1 MYFRCSVIT
10 SLGCLY
16 CCFKA
21 CKSLQTDC
29 GNIFAVDFEPRHI
42 PDPRRYTP
50 SLSAMG
56 NTSCNNLVIP
66 PPQGPRAVGCTDLM
80 MDHTVQGSFFRL
92 YYPCQKMDTAEMPA
106 WIPNI
111 EYFNGLADFMK
122 INRTFGE
129 GIFNF
134 LFGSVKI
141 PAHLDAPFHSN
152 EKCPVII
159 FSHGLGAFRTLY
171 SAICTE
177 LASRGFIVAS
187 VEHRDESASATYYF
201 GEKDESRHA
210 SNASFL
216 DDLREWIYIRILQ
229 AGEQEFPIRNQQVI
243 QRADECIRALNRLV
257 DINSGLPVQNVL
269 QTQFDWTTLQ
279 NSMDLSKVAVIGHS
293 FGGGT
298 VLEALA
304 KETQFK
310 CGVALDAWMLP
321 LKDDTFP
328 GIKQPIFFI
337 NSWGF
342 QWAENVKR
350 IETLLAADARRKM
363 ITIRGTVHQSFP
375 DFTFVTR
382 ECIGKLMRLRGDLDP
397 KIAINLSNEA
407 TLAFL
412 QRYLGL
418 KKDFNQWDRLIDGE
432 DENLIPGTN
441 VPLLQSAM

>member
-1 MYFRCSVIT
+1 
-10 SLGCLY
+10 
-16 CCFKA
+16 
-21 CKSLQTDC
+21 
-29 GNIFAVDFEPRHI
+29 
-42 PDPRRYTP
+42 
-50 SLSAMG
+50 MG
-56 NTSCNNLVIP
+56 NTSCNHPGIP
-66 PPQGPRAVGCTDLM
+66 PPQGPKAVGCTDLM

-92 YYPCQKMDTAEMPA
+92 YYPCQKMVKAEMPA
-106 WIPNI
+106 WIPNR
-111 EYFNGLADFMK
+111 EYFNGLTDFMK

-129 GIFNF
+129 GMFNF

-187 VEHRDESASATYYF
+187 VEHRDESASATCYF
-201 GEKDESRHA
+201 GEKGESQHA
-210 SNASFL
+210 PNESIL
-216 DDLREWIYIRILQ
+216 GDLLMEWIYVRMLQ
-229 AGEQEFPIRNQQVI
+229 PGEQEFPIRNQQVT
-243 QRADECIRALNRLV
+243 QRADECVRALSRLA
-257 DINSGLPVQNVL
+257 DIDSGLPVQNVL

-293 FGGGT
+293 FGGAT

-310 CGVALDAWMLP
+310 CGVALDAWMFP

-328 GIKQPIFFI
+328 RIKQPVFFI
-337 NSWGF
+337 NSWSF
-342 QWAENVKR
+342 QWPENVKR

-363 ITIRGTVHQSFP
+363 ITIRGTMHQSFP

-382 ECIGKLMRLRGDLDP
+382 ECIGKLTKLRGDLDP
-397 KIAINLSNEA
+397 VVAINLSNEA

-412 QRYLGL
+412 QRHLGL
-418 KKDFNQWDRLIDGE
+418 EKDFNQWDRLIDGE

>member
-1 MYFRCSVIT
+1 
-10 SLGCLY
+10 
-16 CCFKA
+16 
-21 CKSLQTDC
+21 
-29 GNIFAVDFEPRHI
+29 
-42 PDPRRYTP
+42 
-50 SLSAMG
+50 MG
-56 NTSCNNLVIP
+56 NTSCNHLGIP
-66 PPQGPRAVGCTDLM
+66 PPQGPKAVGCTDLM

-92 YYPCQKMDTAEMPA
+92 YYPCQKMDKAEMPA
-106 WIPNI
+106 WIPNR
-111 EYFNGLADFMK
+111 EYFNGLTDFMK

-129 GIFNF
+129 RIFNF

-201 GEKDESRHA
+201 GEKGKSRHA
-210 SNASFL
+210 PNASFL
-216 DDLREWIYIRILQ
+216 GDLLMEWIYVRMLQ
-229 AGEQEFPIRNQQVI
+229 PGEQEFPIRNQQVT
-243 QRADECIRALNRLV
+243 QRADECVRALSRLA
-257 DINSGLPVQNVL
+257 DIDSGLPMQNVL

-293 FGGGT
+293 FGGAT

-321 LKDDTFP
+321 LKNDTFP
-328 GIKQPIFFI
+328 GIKQPVFFI
-337 NSWGF
+337 NSWSF

-350 IETLLAADARRKM
+350 IEMLLAADTRRKM

-382 ECIGKLMRLRGDLDP
+382 ECIGKLMKLRGDLDP
-397 KIAINLSNEA
+397 EMAINLSNKA

-412 QRYLGL
+412 QRHLGL
-418 KKDFNQWDRLIDGE
+418 EKDFDQWDRLIDGE